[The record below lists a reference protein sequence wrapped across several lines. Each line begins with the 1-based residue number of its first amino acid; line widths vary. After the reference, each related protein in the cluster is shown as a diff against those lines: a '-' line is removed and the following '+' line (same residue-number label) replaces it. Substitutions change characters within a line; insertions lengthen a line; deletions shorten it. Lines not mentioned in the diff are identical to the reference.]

1 MLRYSVIVPVGR
13 RVDYLATL
21 IAEYAEALESIGAGF
36 ELIVVLDGAKRELLE
51 ALKSVAGSMPELRVI
66 ELARAFGESAALTA
80 GFDAARGEIL
90 VTLPAYYQ
98 VDPAELPKLLAGAE

>member
-1 MLRYSVIVPVGR
+1 MVRYSVIVPVGR

-21 IAEYAEALESIGAGF
+21 IAEYAEALGSIGAGF
-36 ELIVVLDGAKRELLE
+36 ELIVVLDGPKHALL
-51 ALKSVAGSMPELRVI
+51 ATLRSVSGTMPQLRVM
-66 ELARAFGESAALTA
+66 ELARELGEAAALMA

-98 VDPAELPKLLAGAE
+98 VEPRELPKL